1 MSAHRFEKVLGGF
14 LQLDLCFS
22 CQGIWFDDYESSQLT
37 PGSVIALFKLI
48 QQHREDQRLP
58 LAGRVSCPR
67 CDEPLK
73 HAIDRVKSGVFN
85 YHRCLQQHG
94 RFTTFA
100 QFMTEKG
107 FVRQLSGGEIAAL
120 QRGIGVVRCNSC
132 GAPVDIKHDPVCG
145 HCRSP
150 LVVLDPAAVE
160 RALAGYHQAEVAR
173 NALDPLAMAD
183 LLIANERT
191 RKGDRYGDVRTGGT
205 VLDAELG
212 DLLIGGI
219 DLVWSLLR
227 R

>member
-1 MSAHRFEKVLGGF
+1 MSPHRFDKSLGGF
-14 LQLDLCFS
+14 LEIDFCFA

-37 PGSVIALFKLI
+37 PGSVIALFRLI
-48 QQHREDQRLP
+48 QQHRDAARLP
-58 LAGRVSCPR
+58 LADPVFCPR

-85 YHRCLQQHG
+85 YHRCLQAHG

-107 FVRQLSGGEIAAL
+107 FVRQLNGAEISAL

-132 GAPVDIKHDPVCG
+132 GAPVDIKRDPVCG

-160 RALAGYHQAEVAR
+160 QALAGYHQAEVAR
-173 NALDPLAMAD
+173 KVPDPLAMAD
-183 LLIANERT
+183 LLIANERA
-191 RKGDRYGDVRTGGT
+191 RKGERNGDWRGGGK

-219 DLVWSLLR
+219 DLLGSFLR